1 MSEINS
7 EHLTELAR
15 HKSAKSRTALGKSI
29 GELFVRQYAHLNDRE
44 RALVFEILHN
54 VVLDV
59 EMSVRK
65 SISEQLAEVADA
77 PRALIKFLAN
87 DEFEV
92 AYPVLTR
99 SPVLEDDDLI
109 EVIQNRTLEHQLA
122 VANRYAVSEPVSST
136 LVGTGCATV
145 IETLLRNENARISQ
159 STMAYLV
166 DESQRVDSFR
176 EPILRR
182 SELGPEL
189 AKRMFLWVSAAL
201 RQFIIEHFALDA
213 TTIDD
218 LLKKVTSEQNRVLSD
233 EDGESG
239 SGMLANDLA
248 QAKMINDEMLVDAMA
263 QGEINLFVALLGRL
277 TDLRRNVIM
286 RLLFEAGGEGLAIVC
301 KAVDIGRDAFCAL
314 LDLSSKTRHQGTSGR
329 KRQGG
334 RALVLFDSVPRECA
348 ANILKKWQRH
358 PDHVNVI
365 ADLKLEIGRHG

>member
-7 EHLTELAR
+7 EHLIELAR
-15 HKSAKSRTALGKSI
+15 HKSAENRKALGKSI
-29 GELFVRQYAHLNDRE
+29 GELFARRYADLSDRE
-44 RALVFEILHN
+44 RSLVFEILHN

-65 SISEQLAEVADA
+65 SISEQLAEVSDA

-99 SPVLEDDDLI
+99 SSVLEDDDLI

-122 VANRYAVSEPVSST
+122 VANRYSVSELVSST
-136 LVGTGCATV
+136 LVSTGRATV

-166 DESQRVDSFR
+166 DESKRVNSFR

-189 AKRMFLWVSAAL
+189 AKRMFLWVSEAL

-213 TTIDD
+213 TTIED
-218 LLKKVTSEQNRVLSD
+218 LLKKATSEQIEVLSD
-233 EDGESG
+233 GDGESG
-239 SGMLANDLA
+239 SEMLADNLA
-248 QAKMINDEMLVDAMA
+248 QAKMINEEMLVDAMA
-263 QGEINLFVALLGRL
+263 QGEINLFVALLGRI
-277 TDLRRNVIM
+277 TELRRNVIM
-286 RLLFEAGGEGLAIVC
+286 RLLFEAGGEGLAIAC
-301 KAVDIGRDAFCAL
+301 KAVDIGRDTFCAL
-314 LDLSSKTRHQGTSGR
+314 LELSGKTRRQSSAGR
-329 KRQGG
+329 KRPDGK
-334 RALVLFDSVPRECA
+334 ALVLFDSVPRECA
-348 ANILKKWQRH
+348 TNILKKWQRH

-365 ADLKLEIGRHG
+365 ADLKLEIRRHG